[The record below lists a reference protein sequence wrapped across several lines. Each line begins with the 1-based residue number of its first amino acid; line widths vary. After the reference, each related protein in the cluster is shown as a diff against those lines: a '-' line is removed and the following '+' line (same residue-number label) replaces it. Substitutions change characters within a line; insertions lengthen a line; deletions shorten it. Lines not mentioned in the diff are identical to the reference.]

1 MESLLSVVKKDIHSF
16 LKQNNEIL
24 FNERDFQMH
33 LALWLKESTSNYDD
47 VDVEYYVPHN
57 ELNDYVWES
66 ELRLDIVVKK
76 DCEYLPV
83 EIKYKTKKVESKI
96 ERFGEMLQQNVT
108 VIKNQSAQDIGR
120 YSFWKDI
127 KRLEQVCERFNNVKN
142 AIAVFLTNDDSYTKE
157 SSLTSNCFHF
167 NMNEGFHSTKKQWLN
182 LETTCAKQYKGFELT
197 KEYCINWHIKEIKEI
212 KFHYCI
218 VEI

>member
-1 MESLLSVVKKDIHSF
+1 MENLLSIVKKDIHSF
-16 LKQNNEIL
+16 LRQNNEIL

-33 LALWLKESTSNYDD
+33 LALWLKESASNYDD

-57 ELNDYVWES
+57 ELSDYVWES
-66 ELRLDIVVKK
+66 ELRLDVVVKK
-76 DCEYLPV
+76 DCEYLPI
-83 EIKYKTKKVESKI
+83 EIKYKTKKVECKI

-127 KRLEQVCERFNNVKN
+127 KRLEQVCERFNNIKN

-182 LETTCAKQYKGFELT
+182 SETTCAKQYKCFELN